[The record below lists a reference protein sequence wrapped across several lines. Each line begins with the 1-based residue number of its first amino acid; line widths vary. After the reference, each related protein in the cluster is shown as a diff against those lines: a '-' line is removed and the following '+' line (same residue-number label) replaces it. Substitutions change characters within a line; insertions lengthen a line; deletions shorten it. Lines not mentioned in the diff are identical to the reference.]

1 MSTLETIARNLANGI
16 RYYDMDT
23 DNFLANEPRQIYYAM
38 IILGHLVERIPQY
51 EQGYMADFTLVYEW
65 TNKAGLKTYDKEN
78 VSQFFSSQD
87 DIDNFIDRAVRT
99 KEIVSIQNTAVKP
112 YTKKNW

>member
-1 MSTLETIARNLANGI
+1 MSTLEKIAFNLANGI

-23 DNFLANEPRQIYYAM
+23 DNYLANEPCRIYNAM
-38 IILGHLVERIPQY
+38 IILGHWVEPIPQY

-65 TNKAGLKTYDKEN
+65 TDKAGLKTYDKEKI
-78 VSQFFSSQD
+78 SQFFPSQD
-87 DIDNFIDRAVRT
+87 DIDNFIDRAIRT